1 MSKSLPASGFKWI
14 YPKES
19 DLNKYTSSSSKGCVF
34 EVVLEYPK
42 ELPELHNDYRP
53 APDKI

>member
-34 EVVLEYPK
+34 EVVLEYLK
-42 ELPELHNDYRP
+42 ELPELHNDYRL